1 MTYKRPTDGIDKTA
15 RQQIE
20 GANDNRPT
28 ATHTATATPAAHPLV
43 IIESPYGGDHE
54 RNVAYARVCLLD
66 SLERGEA
73 PIASHL
79 LHTQVLDDDVPA
91 ERKTGIEAGLAWYR
105 VADKCVVY
113 AREGITKGMRAGM
126 ARAVAYGV
134 PIEVRDEAEGEVAA

>member
-20 GANDNRPT
+20 GANDNSPT
-28 ATHTATATPAAHPLV
+28 AATAAPYTAQPLV

-54 RNVAYARVCLLD
+54 RNIAYARVCLLD

-113 AREGITKGMRAGM
+113 AREGITKGMREGM

-134 PIEVRDEAEGEVAA
+134 PIEMRDEAESEVAA

>member
-1 MTYKRPTDGIDKTA
+1 MKYTRPTDGLDKDA
-15 RQQIE
+15 RLHVEGVDDNVLAAAQQE
-20 GANDNRPT
+20 R
-28 ATHTATATPAAHPLV
+28 HPLV

-54 RNVAYARVCLLD
+54 RNTAYARVCLLD

-79 LHTQVLDDDVPA
+79 LHTQVLDDDIP
-91 ERKTGIEAGLAWYR
+91 EQRKMGIQANLAWYR

-126 ARAVAYGV
+126 ARAAAYGV
-134 PIEVRDEAEGEVAA
+134 PIEVRNEAEGEVAA